1 MWNNPCAL
9 DTDPRDG
16 CSVKLQSNYTHTGS
30 LRSCCWLFI
39 GCRLI
44 LLAHAFPSFS
54 LSICLIYQVRL
65 HFPFFF
71 LFCLSLHFSLCGFPS
86 SLQRIINNLIV
97 AHQRFLVVDHC
108 TLLKKNKRRKFDTC
122 RHQVRCSSSWQK
134 WVQSGSSS
142 IIQLSHSTCDDRDFE
157 ILSKCQLNPPPN
169 IRAASNWWWYS
180 NSPLIELLLLPK
192 LFGDAF
198 VTRHFNTISIR
209 RSSRS
214 KFDYSRIYTRVCLLL
229 FPFHVDA
236 HIQNRLSRCPSLGPA
251 IVLPVASAVIQKRWK
266 VNALLRLSFQGVNS
280 YPPAGRI
287 SSRYM
292 LNPTLFLQLLFFY
305 SFVLIIY
312 KQGDHTHVVLTLAAQ
327 RWSLSLDPSL
337 SIRHLLSLS
346 FVLGSSSSITTDG
359 EKRNAREPLPF
370 YRPFQL
376 HPTTPTFC
384 VQDPLLHS

>member
-1 MWNNPCAL
+1 M
-9 DTDPRDG
+9 
-16 CSVKLQSNYTHTGS
+16 
-30 LRSCCWLFI
+30 
-39 GCRLI
+39 
-44 LLAHAFPSFS
+44 
-54 LSICLIYQVRL
+54 
-65 HFPFFF
+65 
-71 LFCLSLHFSLCGFPS
+71 
-86 SLQRIINNLIV
+86 
-97 AHQRFLVVDHC
+97 DHC

-157 ILSKCQLNPPPN
+157 ILSKCQLIPPPN

-214 KFDYSRIYTRVCLLL
+214 KFDYSRIYTRVCVCLLL

-251 IVLPVASAVIQKRWK
+251 VVFPVASAVIQKRWK

-280 YPPAGRI
+280 YPPIVHTTGRI